1 MRRSAMSETRQD
13 AWSEDEDLI
22 LAETVL
28 NYIKDGKTQMEAFRD
43 VAEQLSRT
51 SAACGFRWNA
61 TIRKDYH
68 EAIDQAKADR
78 KKGIRNDRPLQVS
91 YDPNKAT
98 IDSAIGLLERMK
110 NNLEPEMEENHQ
122 VTLVKLREEN
132 EQLKHRL
139 QRYEKTVEEMLALW
153 SWMNKRNN

>member
-1 MRRSAMSETRQD
+1 MSETRQD
-13 AWSEDEDLI
+13 AWSAEEDLI

-51 SAACGFRWNA
+51 PAACGFRWNA

-68 EAIDQAKADR
+68 EAIAAAKAER
-78 KKGIRNDRPLQVS
+78 KKGVRKDRQVQVS
-91 YDPNKAT
+91 NDPNTAT

-110 NNLEPEMEENHQ
+110 NNLEPEIEENYHI
-122 VTLVKLREEN
+122 TLVRLREEN

-139 QRYEKTVEEMLALW
+139 QRYEKTVEEMLDLW
-153 SWMNKRNN
+153 SWINKKNT